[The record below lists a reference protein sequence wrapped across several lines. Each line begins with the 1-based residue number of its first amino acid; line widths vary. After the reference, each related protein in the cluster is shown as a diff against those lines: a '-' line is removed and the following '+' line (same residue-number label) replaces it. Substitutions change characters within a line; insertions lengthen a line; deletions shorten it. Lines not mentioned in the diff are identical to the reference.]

1 MRSTQALFSATLI
14 ILIGL
19 AGLHQ
24 GVDIA
29 WKMAIATAALAFFSE
44 QLRQMEQERDQHY
57 ARSFNVYSYLGNAAT
72 LLSWLTGAVSG
83 VSLLFYA

>member
-14 ILIGL
+14 ALLGI

-29 WKMAIATAALAFFSE
+29 WKMAIVTAALAFFTE
-44 QLRQMEQERDQHY
+44 QLRD
-57 ARSFNVYSYLGNAAT
+57 APYSPQTYFGGNALA
-72 LLSWLTGAVSG
+72 LLSWLTGAISG
-83 VSLLFYA
+83 VSLLLYA